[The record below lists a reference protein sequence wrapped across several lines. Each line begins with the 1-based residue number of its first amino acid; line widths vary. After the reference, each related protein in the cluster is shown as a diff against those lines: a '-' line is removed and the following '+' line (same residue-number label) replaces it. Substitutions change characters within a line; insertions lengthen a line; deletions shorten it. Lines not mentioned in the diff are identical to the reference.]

1 VLWVL
6 NLSYTWPVSQQI
18 TKRPHRWIHC
28 HCTYHTI
35 SPCCTTHLCCEFIPL
50 VRPGQSLNR
59 SQNGRTGVS
68 TATARTPPSA
78 PAAPHICVV
87 SSFPWLD
94 LASLSSDH
102 KTAAQVYPLPLHVPH
117 HQPLLHH
124 TFVLW
129 VLTLGYQITKHQI
142 TKRPHRCIHCRCTYH
157 TISPCC
163 TTQLC
168 CDFLPSVIR
177 SQNIRSQNVRSH
189 IRSQNIRSQNGHAG
203 GSTATART
211 TPSAPAAPSTAT
223 HFSSTAQPAGPIASR

>member
-50 VRPGQSLNR
+50 VRPGQSLIR

-68 TATARTPPSA
+68 TATARTTPSA

-87 SSFPWLD
+87 SSYPR
-94 LASLSSDH
+94 LSDHKTSDH

-124 TFVLW
+124 TIVLW
-129 VLTLGYQITKHQI
+129 FLTLCYQITKHQI
-142 TKRPHRCIHCRCTYH
+142 TKRPLTYQITKHQITKRTRRWIHCHCTYH

-163 TTQLC
+163 TLHC
-168 CDFLPSVIR
+168 NPFLLNRTACWPYR
-177 SQNIRSQNVRSH
+177 LQVREWH
-189 IRSQNIRSQNGHAG
+189 
-203 GSTATART
+203 
-211 TPSAPAAPSTAT
+211 
-223 HFSSTAQPAGPIASR
+223 